1 MFVLKIDMTL
11 HEALN
16 TIIDKRRKQGQRYPL
31 GSYLEM
37 IVLAG
42 MSGHF
47 GINSISR
54 FIKNN
59 KDYFIDRYNLSHGV
73 PSQTGIF
80 NFLRD
85 LDYEELN
92 MALTKWM
99 SQYVKGEE
107 IWISIDGKGLGSTV
121 TDKHNSKQNY
131 KSIVSMFSSER
142 KVVISTKGFESKKE
156 HEITTARD
164 LIEQLNLQ
172 GVTFTLDA
180 LHCQKKPRKQSW
192 WEEMTM

>member
-1 MFVLKIDMTL
+1 MTL

-16 TIIDKRRKQGQRYPL
+16 TIKDNRRKQGQRYPI

-42 MSGHF
+42 MSGYF

-54 FIKNN
+54 FIQNN
-59 KDYFIDRYNLSHGV
+59 KEYFIARYNLAHGV

-80 NFLRD
+80 KFLRD

-92 MALTKWM
+92 EALTKWM
-99 SQYVKGEE
+99 SQYLKGEDN
-107 IWISIDGKGLGSTV
+107 WISIDGKGIGSTV
-121 TDKHNSKQNY
+121 TNKHDSKQNY
-131 KSIVSMFSSER
+131 KSIVSMFSSEQN
-142 KVVISTKGFESKKE
+142 VVISSKGFESKKD
-156 HEITTARD
+156 HEITTARE
-164 LIEQLNLQ
+164 LIKQMELQ

-180 LHCQKKPRKQSW
+180 LHCQKKPRRQSW